1 MRPIKQK
8 DDVPNDTTQ
17 GYGFAKI
24 ETLHKM
30 SIAITPMLVLMGEAV
45 KSFTKHKTSV
55 LYMEKK
61 KKS

>member
-17 GYGFAKI
+17 GYGFVKI

-30 SIAITPMLVLMGEAV
+30 FIAITPMLVLMGEAH
-45 KSFTKHKTSV
+45 KSFSKHKTLV
-55 LYMEKK
+55 L
-61 KKS
+61 SI

>member
-1 MRPIKQK
+1 MRTIKQK

-30 SIAITPMLVLMGEAV
+30 SIAITPLLVNWSAMMTQIHCLQIGCYDVRM
-45 KSFTKHKTSV
+45 S
-55 LYMEKK
+55 
-61 KKS
+61 